1 LSVIVDPANA
11 DADAAIS
18 GNKSEIVRSF
28 FVMIRLHQF
37 FEARLVRFYL

>member
-18 GNKSEIVRSF
+18 GNKSEIVRRF
-28 FVMIRLHQF
+28 FFMVRLHHF
-37 FEARLVRFYL
+37 SEARNVRF